1 MKNMDLTKGTVF
13 KTLCVFALP
22 MILGNMLQQGY
33 NIVDTWVVG
42 KFIGSDALAAVGSA
56 FAAGVKIDAFAY
68 TTVQE
73 YANSFS
79 TFIAQNKGAGKNER
93 IS

>member
-1 MKNMDLTKGTVF
+1 MKNMDLTKGAVF

-42 KFIGSDALAAVGSA
+42 KFIGSDAL
-56 FAAGVKIDAFAY
+56 
-68 TTVQE
+68 
-73 YANSFS
+73 
-79 TFIAQNKGAGKNER
+79 ER
-93 IS
+93 LLWQRLRQALK